1 MTPDEQAQLFTNI
14 RKADRVA
21 YGLSMG
27 ALEGQQGCGAAGRR
41 EAVNEDSGTGTAPQA
56 RQQGEQPWLG

>member
-27 ALEGQQGCGAAGRR
+27 ALEGQQGLWSRWQTRG
-41 EAVNEDSGTGTAPQA
+41 SQ
-56 RQQGEQPWLG
+56 